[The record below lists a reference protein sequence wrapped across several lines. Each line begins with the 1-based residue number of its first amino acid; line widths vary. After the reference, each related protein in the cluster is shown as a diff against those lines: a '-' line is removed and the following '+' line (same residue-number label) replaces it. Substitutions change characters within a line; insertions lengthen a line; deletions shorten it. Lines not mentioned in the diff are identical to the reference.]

1 MKTLAAQTGGVA
13 FYNNN
18 DNGGEVRQAMEDSR
32 VSYMLAFY
40 PATDDGKG
48 KFHNIKIRVD
58 RPGIELRYR
67 TGYTPKP
74 LNYSGVVDNTAIE
87 REAIGSPLDATGLG
101 MTVHAGTVT
110 GSATPMIALRIN
122 LQENDVSFKFDDER
136 TTGLI
141 EVLLVQYDTEGK
153 AIWVETSKVQM
164 RLVKDMYAKVRK
176 EGLQFGRNLPL
187 KPGAVELKVIACDD
201 KSSSI
206 GSVSI
211 PLAAYLPPTGK

>member
-1 MKTLAAQTGGVA
+1 VA

-18 DNGGEVRQAMEDSR
+18 DIGGEVRQAMEDSR

-48 KFHNIKIRVD
+48 KFHNIKVKVN
-58 RPGIELRYR
+58 RPGVDLRYR
-67 TGYTPKP
+67 SGYTPKP
-74 LNYSGVVDNTAIE
+74 LNFTGAVDNTAIL
-87 REAIGSPLDATGLG
+87 REAIASPLDATGLG
-101 MTVHAGTVT
+101 MTVHASSVHGA
-110 GSATPMIALRIN
+110 ATPTVALRIN
-122 LQENDVSFKFDDER
+122 LEENDVSFKFNDDR
-136 TTGLI
+136 TEGFI
-141 EVLLVQYDTEGK
+141 EVLLVQYDTEGNE
-153 AIWVETSKVQM
+153 IWGETSKVKM
-164 RLVKDMYAKVRK
+164 RLVKDTYQRVRK

-211 PLAAYLPPTGK
+211 PLASYFPPTGK